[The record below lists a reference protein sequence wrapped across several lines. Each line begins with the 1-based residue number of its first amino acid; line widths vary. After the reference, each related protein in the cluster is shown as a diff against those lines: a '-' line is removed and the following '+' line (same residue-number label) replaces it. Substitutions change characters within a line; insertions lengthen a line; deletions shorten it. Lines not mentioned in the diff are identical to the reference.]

1 MIRRIVDASVRNR
14 YLVVLITAGVAAFGL
29 RAAGDLKIDAVP
41 DITNV
46 QVQVLTQAP
55 ALGPEEIER
64 FVTFPVENAMS
75 GLPALEAIR
84 SISRDGL
91 SAVTLVFEEGTDL
104 YFARQQVAERLG
116 EARESIDAVY
126 GVPELGPVT
135 SGLGEMYAFEVRG
148 EPACPRPAPPRTD
161 ERDDG
166 CWSLME
172 LREILDWQIA
182 PEVRSVAGVVE
193 LNVFGGELKT
203 YEVAPEP
210 DALRAFG
217 LGLGDVTAA
226 LERNNVSTGGGT
238 IVHAGERR
246 LVRGEGLLSSLDDIR
261 KVVVTTRDDGTPVR
275 IADVASVHLAP
286 MIRLGAVTR
295 DGRGE
300 VVSGIVMMR
309 IGQNARQVAVDVRER
324 LDSIASSL
332 PEGVTIETYYDRKD
346 LVDRT
351 VETAAFNLLEGGV
364 LVVVVLLLLLGSL
377 RGGLLVASVIPLS
390 MLAAFIGMRALG
402 VSGNLM
408 SLGALDFGI
417 LVDGAVVI
425 VESVVVALALRE
437 PPHPSG
443 RVRDAARDVARPVV
457 FGVGIILLVYVPVL
471 GLQGIEGKMFRPM
484 AATVLLALS
493 ASVIL
498 ALTFVPAASAIVF
511 RGARVA
517 DRDTWVMR
525 WLRRGYEP
533 LLDRVMKRPVAA
545 AAGALAFTI
554 LSVVVALGLG
564 AEFVPR
570 LEEGAI
576 AMHAMRLPSVSLE
589 ESVAATTRV
598 EEVLH
603 EHFPDEVDTVI
614 SRTGR
619 PEVATDPM
627 GIELTDV
634 FIMLTP
640 RSEWSRAESMDEL
653 VEAMERVLTDQV
665 PGQAYAFSQPIEMRS
680 NELLEGARSDVAIQ
694 IRGDDLATL
703 ARLGEEVAAALR
715 QVEGANDV
723 MVEPLA
729 GAPVLDVEVDRDA
742 IARFGLDARDVTS
755 AIGAVAGTPVGY
767 VHRGQRRFRIQVRLP
782 PEARSRV
789 ESLRRLPIALPRGGT
804 VALSEVAR
812 IESGEGP
819 ASISRHAIHRR
830 TTVQVNVRDRD
841 VAGFVADAQAAI
853 GAAVDFPTGY
863 TVAWGGQHQNLKEAT
878 ERLAFTVPAVL
889 LAIFVLLML
898 VYGSARPALL
908 VYVNVPIAATG
919 GIFALALRG
928 MPFSISA
935 AVGFIAVFG
944 IAVLNGVVLV
954 STIRDLQEQGQ
965 GLGEAT
971 RAGARRR
978 LRPIAMTA
986 LTDALGFLPM
996 AISTSAGAE
1005 VQRPLATVVIGG
1017 LTTATLLTL
1026 FVLPAVYARWGGR
1039 PRGTSLPPAEA

>member
-1 MIRRIVDASVRNR
+1 MIHRIVDASVRNR
-14 YLVVLITAGVAAFGL
+14 YLVVLITAGIAAFGL
-29 RAAGDLKIDAVP
+29 RAAQNLKIDAVP

-75 GLPALEAIR
+75 GLPALDEIR

-104 YFARQQVAERLG
+104 YFARQQVAERLS
-116 EARESIDAVY
+116 EARESIDAAY

-148 EPACPRPAPPRTD
+148 EPACPRPAPPRTTED
-161 ERDDG
+161 DDG

-182 PEVRSVAGVVE
+182 PEVRSVRGVVE

-203 YEVAPEP
+203 YEVSPEP
-210 DALRAFG
+210 DSLRAFG

-261 KVVVTTRDDGTPVR
+261 EVVVTTRDDGTPVR
-275 IADVASVHLAP
+275 IADVAAVHLAP

-324 LDSIASSL
+324 LDEIASSL
-332 PEGVTIETYYDRKD
+332 PEGVTVETYYDRKD

-364 LVVVVLLLLLGSL
+364 LVVVVLLLLLGSF
-377 RGGLLVASVIPLS
+377 RGGLLVASIIPLS
-390 MLAAFIGMRALG
+390 MMVAFIGMRALG

-425 VESVVVALALRE
+425 VESVVVALALRD

-443 RVRDAARDVARPVV
+443 AVRDAASDVARPVL

-484 AATVLLALS
+484 AVTVLLALA

-511 RGARVA
+511 RNTKVQ
-517 DRDTWVMR
+517 DRETRVMR
-525 WLRRGYEP
+525 WLRKGYAP

-545 AAGALAFTI
+545 AAIALGLTAF
-554 LSVVVALGLG
+554 SVVVGMGLG

-598 EEVLH
+598 EEVLN
-603 EHFPDEVDTVI
+603 ERFPDEVDTVI

-634 FIMLTP
+634 FIMLSP
-640 RSEWSRAESMDEL
+640 RSEWTQADSMDEL
-653 VEAMERVLTDQV
+653 VEKMENVLTDQV

-694 IRGDDLATL
+694 IRGDELPVL
-703 ARLGEEVAAALR
+703 ARLGETVAAALR
-715 QVEGANDV
+715 EVEGAKDV

-729 GAPVLDVEVDRDA
+729 GAPVLNVEVDRAA

-755 AIGAVAGTPVGY
+755 AIGAVAGTPVGHVY
-767 VHRGQRRFRIQVRLP
+767 RGQRRFRIQVRLP

-789 ESLRRLPIALPRGGT
+789 ESLQRLPIALPRGGT
-804 VALSEVAR
+804 VALSEVAH
-812 IESGEGP
+812 IERTEGP

-841 VAGFVADAQAAI
+841 VASFVAEAKAAI
-853 GAAVDFPTGY
+853 EAEVDFPTGY
-863 TVAWGGQHQNLKEAT
+863 TIAWGGQHQNLEEAT

-898 VYGSARPALL
+898 AYGAARPALL

-919 GIFALALRG
+919 GVFALALRG

-944 IAVLNGVVLV
+944 IAVLNGVVLI
-954 STIRDLQEQGQ
+954 STIRDLQERGRP
-965 GLGEAT
+965 LREAT
-971 RAGARRR
+971 RDGARRR

-1026 FVLPAVYARWGGR
+1026 FVLPAVYARWGGE
-1039 PRGTSLPPAEA
+1039 PRGTSLPPPAA